1 MNEIMSEEAI
11 NELIDGFE
19 IVGSL
24 TEYGRKNIKYHFQ
37 RLQQENQQLKEE
49 LQKSDSIT
57 QSCIFQGKE
66 ESTINFRKRLKQLD
80 LYKSVMDEV
89 KEYIKLISSD
99 YDTLYNQD
107 IELVIK
113 HLLEIL
119 NKVKENK

>member
-1 MNEIMSEEAI
+1 MNKDKIEISLNQEDVQNI
-11 NELIDGFE
+11 IDCYE
-19 IVGSL
+19 
-24 TEYGRKNIKYHFQ
+24 KDIKYIE
-37 RLQQENQQLKEE
+37 RLEKENQQLKEE

-57 QSCIFQGKE
+57 QSCIFQGKK
-66 ESTINFRKRLKQLD
+66 ESTINFRKCLKQLD

>member
-37 RLQQENQQLKEE
+37 RLKQENQQLKEE

>member
-57 QSCIFQGKE
+57 QSCIFQGKK
-66 ESTINFRKRLKQLD
+66 ESTINFRKCLKQLD

-99 YDTLYNQD
+99 YHTLYNQD

>member
-66 ESTINFRKRLKQLD
+66 ESTINFRKCLKQLD